1 MNEKTLILS
10 HYGNKL
16 VSYNPI
22 TGPGILSN
30 ELGNLFEEY
39 NICFEKRKSLFL
51 GIKAHK
57 KELVCDTWDEF
68 GTDIA
73 GEPLFLRGH
82 YTIYPSPNNTLMFG
96 TVSKNILMLVKLL
109 KKNCVQIKSVLKSM
123 REIVDEAQL
132 NNVDIPDYI
141 YQMYINSERLYVEIM
156 DDIGFI
162 FSVVE
167 SCI

>member
-1 MNEKTLILS
+1 
-10 HYGNKL
+10 
-16 VSYNPI
+16 
-22 TGPGILSN
+22 
-30 ELGNLFEEY
+30 
-39 NICFEKRKSLFL
+39 
-51 GIKAHK
+51 
-57 KELVCDTWDEF
+57 
-68 GTDIA
+68 
-73 GEPLFLRGH
+73 
-82 YTIYPSPNNTLMFG
+82 MFG